1 MVPKR
6 AYSPTSPDY
15 VTKFYLNLN
24 KWRSETKFT
33 SSLDDILEH
42 DCYLDIVKMGQKV
55 FDFLILELKKSPGL
69 EVYALEDIEGRAP
82 YGEELLGDIVGMTNA
97 WVDEAELR

>member
-1 MVPKR
+1 M
-6 AYSPTSPDY
+6 
-15 VTKFYLNLN
+15 
-24 KWRSETKFT
+24 
-33 SSLDDILEH
+33 
-42 DCYLDIVKMGQKV
+42 